1 MTDTKTALLDS
12 AERAAR
18 TRGIDGFSF
27 ADLSLEVGIRKPSI
41 HYHFATKGTLTLALV
56 QRYRIQMDVACVD
69 IDSANP
75 TGGAR
80 IAALV
85 AVYRQALNGGTSL
98 CLCVALS
105 ASRESLPAEVITQIG
120 LYRQTMITWLVDA
133 FAAGQSDGSITD
145 LRAPQDESPA
155 TLSLLEGAQLSARA
169 AEDVAIFD
177 AATRLL
183 LARVS

>member
-1 MTDTKTALLDS
+1 LNATKTALLDS
-12 AERAAR
+12 AEHAAR

-27 ADLSLEVGIRKPSI
+27 ADLALDVGIRKPSI
-41 HYHFATKGTLTLALV
+41 HYHFATKDALTLALM
-56 QRYRIQMDVACVD
+56 QRYHVNMAVTCAD
-69 IDSANP
+69 IDRAQT

-85 AVYRQALNGGTSL
+85 GVYREALDGGKSL

-105 ASRESLPAEVITQIG
+105 ASRESLPAAVITQIG
-120 LYRQTMITWLVDA
+120 HYRQMVIAWLAEA
-133 FAAGQSDGSITD
+133 FAAGQSDGSIMD
-145 LRAPQDESPA
+145 LRDPLDEAAA
-155 TLSLLEGAQLSARA
+155 TLSLLEGAQLGARA
-169 AEDVAIFD
+169 AQDVAVFD

>member
-27 ADLSLEVGIRKPSI
+27 ADLALEVGIRKPSI
-41 HYHFATKGTLTLALV
+41 HYHFATKDALTLALM
-56 QRYRIQMDVACVD
+56 QRYHAHMAVTCAD
-69 IDSANP
+69 IDRAQT
-75 TGGAR
+75 TGGER

-85 AVYRQALNGGTSL
+85 AAYRRAHNGGTSL

-105 ASRESLPAEVITQIG
+105 ASRESLPAAVITHIG
-120 LYRQTMITWLVDA
+120 HYRQMVIAWLADA

-145 LRAPQDESPA
+145 LRDPLDEA
-155 TLSLLEGAQLSARA
+155 AAMLALLEGAQLGARA
-169 AEDVAIFD
+169 AQDAAIFD